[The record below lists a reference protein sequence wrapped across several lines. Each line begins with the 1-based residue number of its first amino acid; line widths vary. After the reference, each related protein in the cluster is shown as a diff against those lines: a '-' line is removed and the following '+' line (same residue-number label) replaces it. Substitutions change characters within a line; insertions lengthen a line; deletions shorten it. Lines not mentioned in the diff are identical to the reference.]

1 MMKLKK
7 NKNHGKIMENFFCSI
22 WVNSTNLLVATRDQD
37 KKKLDFQQKDLAK
50 IKIQIKK
57 H

>member
-1 MMKLKK
+1 MKLKK

-22 WVNSTNLLVATRDQD
+22 WVNSTNLLVATQDQD

>member
-1 MMKLKK
+1 
-7 NKNHGKIMENFFCSI
+7 MEFFFCSI
-22 WVNSTNLLVATRDQD
+22 WVNSTNPPLATWDQD

>member
-1 MMKLKK
+1 
-7 NKNHGKIMENFFCSI
+7 MENFFCSI
-22 WVNSTNLLVATRDQD
+22 WVNSTNLPVATRDQD